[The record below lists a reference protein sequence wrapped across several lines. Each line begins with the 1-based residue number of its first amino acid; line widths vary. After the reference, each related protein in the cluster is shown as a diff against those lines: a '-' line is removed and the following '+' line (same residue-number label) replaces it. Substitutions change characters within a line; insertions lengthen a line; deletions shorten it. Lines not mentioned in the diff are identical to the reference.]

1 MGYLKRCTGLFFF
14 IVLMNCANE
23 NKSRSGDKVESPNLS
38 VTENGINAKDSL
50 DRTGNKI
57 DSLDN
62 DDRFTKMIADLN
74 FQTEEID
81 EYRNLARKEREDWS
95 RTNANAVMSIPQRL
109 EMEDDIM
116 KGLLSQERYEQY
128 RVWLKDNPLKK

>member
-1 MGYLKRCTGLFFF
+1 MGYLKKCTGLIFF
-14 IVLMNCANE
+14 IILMNCANE
-23 NKSRSGDKVESPNLS
+23 NKSRSGDQVESPNLS

-74 FQTEEID
+74 FQTEEIE
-81 EYRNLARKEREDWS
+81 EYRNLARKAREDWS
-95 RTNANAVMSIPQRL
+95 RTNANNVMGIPHRL
-109 EMEDDIM
+109 EMEDNIM
-116 KGLLSQERYEQY
+116 KGLLNQERYEQY